1 MTLNQD
7 FGNRRRQII
16 PSARRGIH
24 CQDRSADA
32 SVMARY
38 GDDNSSDEEPQR
50 SSDGVDEVDNVMSK
64 FSHTSSP
71 LAMRR
76 RNSMTPPNVQ
86 YTDDSDEHGV
96 LAKSLPATLP
106 SRSYYSDDFD
116 VWRTPIQHIHKSGS
130 VSPPP
135 LGNRS
140 NDSRNSSFSSRSPN
154 ISHRINQSTRE
165 REQESSGNVTKFLF
179 GLLTI
184 LCAAYYYQFFS
195 SSNQQDRYDE
205 MKFRRD
211 LHELGAKYRVTDDSI
226 LQLQAGISTIFER
239 EDTSCFIFLYNS
251 QKKDYNPG
259 KFYGFVDHVVSNTA
273 KFLRNDTTP
282 SKHRVVDGADLD
294 MGSHSQLVCAYQEDI
309 AKTGVL
315 LVKDVALVPSPL
327 AMAFHYYCDEYQPL
341 VRKSAIFFT
350 LNTAKCHN
358 SGETSSHASAERCL
372 KEKWNTVPKD
382 NIGPLLTRV
391 ANVVVDVTT
400 V

>member
-86 YTDDSDEHGV
+86 YTDDSDEQRRLVLNTNSGV

-226 LQLQAGISTIFER
+226 LQLQAG
-239 EDTSCFIFLYNS
+239 
-251 QKKDYNPG
+251 
-259 KFYGFVDHVVSNTA
+259 
-273 KFLRNDTTP
+273 NDTTP